1 MLNKNLIKSQ
11 WFSLVVLVAGVAMVQ
26 LSDSK
31 ETSVVSADTKWL
43 SPLILWF
50 PQLNAQNLAV
60 RSGAVKTDGIQRGPE
75 RVRAE
80 RPGRCLLR
88 EDLEGVGGGVGV
100 DEECAAF
107 AALSATRIRD
117 GFHQGRYRYRQ
128 QRVLLWVSPQYYYII
143 DKMQEFHWCT
153 SHAAL
158 YLAGCC

>member
-1 MLNKNLIKSQ
+1 MHLFRYQLKILTTAVFSVLMLNKNLIKSQ

-60 RSGAVKTDGIQRGPE
+60 RSGAVKTDRIQRGPE
-75 RVRAE
+75 RVRVE
-80 RPGRCLLR
+80 WSGRRLLR

-117 GFHQGRYRYRQ
+117 GFHQGRYRYR
-128 QRVLLWVSPQYYYII
+128 
-143 DKMQEFHWCT
+143 
-153 SHAAL
+153 
-158 YLAGCC
+158 